1 MAEKKFSIP
10 TEMIDLPSKGK
21 LYAKEN
27 PLSSGAVEMAYMTAK
42 TEDILTNVNLL
53 RQGIAIERMLK
64 SLIKSE
70 INYED
75 LTLGDRNALLIAARI
90 LGYGKDYS
98 FKYKASSLEEE
109 ETVVVDLQDLKYK
122 ELDFSKFSD
131 KNEFSFELPYS
142 KNTVTYKI
150 LTIADD
156 KKIDDEIKGMKKIAK
171 TEIGELSTR
180 LKHQITSVNG
190 DYSTKTVREF
200 IDEGYLLARDAIALR
215 QDIAKNTPDI
225 DTKITFTLKN
235 GEEITTDL
243 PMGVG
248 FFFPQIE
255 D

>member
-1 MAEKKFSIP
+1 MSEKKFSVP
-10 TEMIDLPSKGK
+10 TENVDLPSKGK
-21 LYAKEN
+21 LYPKEN
-27 PLSSGAVEMAYMTAK
+27 PLSSGVVEMKYMTAK

-53 RQGIAIERMLK
+53 RQGLAIEKMLK

-75 LTLGDRNALLIAARI
+75 LTIGDRNGLLIAARI

-98 FKYKASSLEEE
+98 FKYKADGSDEE
-109 ETVVVDLQDLKYK
+109 ETVKIDLQDLKYK
-122 ELDFSKFSD
+122 EVDFSKLSD
-131 KNEFSFELPYS
+131 KNEFTFELPYS

-150 LTIADD
+150 LTVADD
-156 KKIDDEIKGMKKIAK
+156 KKIDEEIKGMKKIASAEVGAL
-171 TEIGELSTR
+171 TTR

-190 DYSTKTVREF
+190 DYSTKTIREF
-200 IDEGYLLARDAIALR
+200 VDEGYLLARDAIELR
-215 QDIAKNTPDI
+215 KDMAKNTPDI
-225 DTKITFTLKN
+225 DTTITFTLKN
-235 GEEITTDL
+235 GEEVTTDL